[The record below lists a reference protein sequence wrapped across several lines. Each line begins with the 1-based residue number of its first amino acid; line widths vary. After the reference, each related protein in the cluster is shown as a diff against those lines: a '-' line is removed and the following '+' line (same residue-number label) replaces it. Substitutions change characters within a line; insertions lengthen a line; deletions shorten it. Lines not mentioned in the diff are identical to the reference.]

1 MQVGVTL
8 FPKAPPGASGV
19 CEDSF
24 TMTTMTLHVVV
35 VSSGHFHRLQ
45 SLQLECLDLGSDE
58 TNVPMFGTGDSS
70 SLECHRSKDVSLLR
84 SVFGVDFVRRY
95 AEISALTCLTC
106 LWEAAD
112 SIAATSSVADREIQR
127 RGIFFG
133 IFFLLFFCLGSCWL
147 RGFCGFYGPGSWW
160 LLVAPVA
167 PAGFWGFCGFCG
179 FHGFYGFYGSWL
191 LWLIYHL
198 SINLSVKHVHQVHV
212 VH

>member
-1 MQVGVTL
+1 M
-8 FPKAPPGASGV
+8 
-19 CEDSF
+19 
-24 TMTTMTLHVVV
+24 

-112 SIAATSSVADREIQR
+112 SIAATSSVADRDIQR

-133 IFFLLFFCLGSCWL
+133 IFFLLFFWSWL
-147 RGFCGFYGPGSWW
+147 LLASWLLWLLRSW
-160 LLVAPVA
+160 LLVAPGGSWWLRWLLLASGASAASVA
-167 PAGFWGFCGFCG
+167 SIG
-179 FHGFYGFYGSWL
+179 FHWRLWL
-191 LWLIYHL
+191 LCLLAPMAHLSSIDQSISEACSPGACCALETHL
-198 SINLSVKHVHQVHV
+198 SILYLYLYLYLYLLI
-212 VH
+212 

>member
-1 MQVGVTL
+1 M
-8 FPKAPPGASGV
+8 
-19 CEDSF
+19 
-24 TMTTMTLHVVV
+24 

-112 SIAATSSVADREIQR
+112 SIAATSSVADRDIQR

-160 LLVAPVA
+160 LLVAPGGSGGSCWLLGLLRLLWLPLASIGV
-167 PAGFWGFCGFCG
+167 
-179 FHGFYGFYGSWL
+179 YGFYASWL